1 MQRVPFNLVEAFSAV
16 VEQGGFAR
24 AAATLNMTP
33 SSVSRLV
40 KALEQQLGVRL
51 LNRTTRAMS
60 LTEAGQRF
68 HADSAAAL
76 AQLHGACERAA
87 EGAAEPQ
94 GTLRVSAPVA
104 FGRTHLVP
112 HLAAFMMRYPQL
124 RVDLLITDRLV
135 DIVAERIHVAIR
147 IGRLDDS
154 TLVGRKLLPNRRILA
169 AAPAYVARHGMPATV
184 AELERHECL
193 VSTANHD
200 GEVWKLHGD
209 EGERAVRPRGRVRSD
224 NGDAV
229 HRLAVD
235 GMGICFRSAVSL
247 EEDLCAGRLV
257 QVLPAWTGKESGV
270 YAMAPSRPMSPA
282 ARALADFLVERWSGA
297 EAAVSQA
304 G

>member
-24 AAATLNMTP
+24 AATVLDMTP

-40 KALEQQLGVRL
+40 KALEGELGVRL

-87 EGAAEPQ
+87 QQAAEPQ

-104 FGRTHLVP
+104 FGRSHVVP
-112 HLAAFMMRYPQL
+112 HLAAFLGRFPQVRL
-124 RVDLLITDRLV
+124 DLLITDRLV
-135 DIVAERIHVAIR
+135 DIVAERVHVAIR

-154 TLVGRKLLPNRRILA
+154 TLVARKLLPNRRILA
-169 AAPAYVARHGMPATV
+169 ASPDYLARRGTPAGV
-184 AELERHECL
+184 AELEAHECL
-193 VSTANHD
+193 VSTVNHD
-200 GEVWKLHGD
+200 GEVWKLQGAG
-209 EGERAVRPRGRVRSD
+209 GERAVRPRGRVRSD

-247 EEDLCAGRLV
+247 EEDLRAGRLV
-257 QVLPAWTGKESGV
+257 QVLPGWTGKESGV
-270 YAMAPSRPMSPA
+270 YAMAPSRPMGPA
-282 ARALADFLVERWSGA
+282 ARALTDFLVERWVARGGA
-297 EAAVSQA
+297 

>member
-1 MQRVPFNLVEAFSAV
+1 MQRVPYSLVEAFDAV
-16 VEQGGFAR
+16 VAQGGFAR
-24 AAATLNMTP
+24 AAAVLNMTP

-76 AQLHGACERAA
+76 AQLLGACERAA
-87 EGAAEPQ
+87 EGAGEPR
-94 GTLRVSAPVA
+94 GTLRVGAPVA
-104 FGRTHLVP
+104 FGRTHVVP
-112 HLAAFMMRYPQL
+112 HLAAFLARYPEV

-147 IGRLDDS
+147 IGRLEDS
-154 TLVGRKLLPNRRILA
+154 TLVSRKLLANRRILA
-169 AAPAYVARHGMPATV
+169 ASPGYVARHGMPATV
-184 AELERHECL
+184 EELGRHECL
-193 VSTANHD
+193 VSTVNHD
-200 GEVWKLHGD
+200 GETWRLHGVQ
-209 EGERAVRPRGRVRSD
+209 GERAVRPRGRVRSD

-247 EEDLCAGRLV
+247 EEDLRAGRLV
-257 QVLPAWTGKESGV
+257 HVLPAWTGRESGV
-270 YAMAPSRPMSPA
+270 YAIAPSRPMSPA
-282 ARALADFLVERWSGA
+282 ARALSDFLAERWAGEGTPAS
-297 EAAVSQA
+297 AA
-304 G
+304 